1 MTNVTSS
8 WTVDVCHRIT
18 LQEGSQIMNAQPNAL
33 APSNS
38 PADNRR
44 TPSKP
49 VQTAVP
55 LEDLLAHYH
64 SQLDAY
70 NAAALVAP
78 ASAAAVQMSRFDDD
92 ENLPTKE
99 AVIELIRKQNYR
111 LGRFIR
117 HRSIELLQSIV
128 KTNEEGRTVGYSYA
142 EILDLLAVEF
152 PEAST
157 SAACLRWYVV
167 HLWSE
172 ADEEGLPRP
181 KMPQLR
187 PRSVK
192 RKPEAADAA

>member
-1 MTNVTSS
+1 
-8 WTVDVCHRIT
+8 
-18 LQEGSQIMNAQPNAL
+18 MNEQTNAL
-33 APSNS
+33 VPSNS
-38 PADNRR
+38 PADKR

-49 VQTAVP
+49 VQTKAT
-55 LEDLLAHYH
+55 LELLVDHYH

-70 NAAALVAP
+70 NAAALAAP
-78 ASAAAVQMSRFDDD
+78 ASAAAVQMERFDAD
-92 ENLPTKE
+92 NLPTKE
-99 AVIELIRKQNYR
+99 AVIELIRKQNFR

-117 HRSIELLQSIV
+117 HRSIELLQEV
-128 KTNEEGRTVGYSYA
+128 VTTNEDNRTVGYSYA
-142 EILDLLAVEF
+142 DILDILAVEF
-152 PEAST
+152 PEGST

-192 RKPEAADAA
+192 RKPAAVDA